1 MLGPAPRTVG
11 LRKAIAHPDE
21 AEVRRIV
28 EQLTKKVRVA
38 MQFAIDSAV
47 SANDEGRL
55 VDVMGRKLTA
65 VDTVTSKVDLADFE
79 KNLDAI
85 KAISGDGFESAGRSA
100 LRGIAEDIRLYGP
113 LGERAENYLRTKAAD
128 FVVNVTAQTRAAV
141 RSSLVHS
148 FERGLPPRTAAER
161 LRTVIGL
168 NERQAV
174 AVQRFREKM
183 IAEGLPQPVI
193 DRRVNRYVQQKI
205 KERSENIARTEL
217 HTAVSAGRQ
226 AGWEVAVREEVIQA
240 TRFEKKW
247 LTSEDE
253 RVCSI
258 CQPMNG
264 QQRAIDTP
272 FDTGDGRQVETPG
285 GPTHPSCRCTV
296 VLEKI

>member
-79 KNLDAI
+79 KNLAAI

-113 LGERAENYLRTKAAD
+113 LGERAENYLRTK
-128 FVVNVTAQTRAAV
+128 
-141 RSSLVHS
+141 
-148 FERGLPPRTAAER
+148 
-161 LRTVIGL
+161 
-168 NERQAV
+168 
-174 AVQRFREKM
+174 
-183 IAEGLPQPVI
+183 
-193 DRRVNRYVQQKI
+193 
-205 KERSENIARTEL
+205 
-217 HTAVSAGRQ
+217 
-226 AGWEVAVREEVIQA
+226 
-240 TRFEKKW
+240 
-247 LTSEDE
+247 
-253 RVCSI
+253 
-258 CQPMNG
+258 
-264 QQRAIDTP
+264 
-272 FDTGDGRQVETPG
+272 
-285 GPTHPSCRCTV
+285 
-296 VLEKI
+296 